1 MGYLALPYAQDY
13 NFSDGERIGLSNPN
27 KINLRTSQEFQ
38 VHGFTTRS
46 YIKKSTHVNIDQI
59 RCKDTRYALVRF
71 R

>member
-13 NFSDGERIGLSNPN
+13 DFSDSERVGLSNPN
-27 KINLRTSQEFQ
+27 KIHMHTSQEFQ

-46 YIKKSTHVNIDQI
+46 YIKKSTRVNSDQI
-59 RCKDTRYALVRF
+59 RFNDTRYALVRS